1 MNSFHIAGSPAP
13 SPARGRGRGRGG
25 MRGRGGIRKMARK
38 NGVPSTRGG
47 GGPRGR
53 GRNKRFEDPRTQAAH
68 DRQHMLRD
76 LFSEVASAMKP
87 ALDHLADLNI
97 KLMTDNP
104 VAHREVHEYEELQRQ
119 LDQRRDEAMRRAD
132 REFNTRTAVATREYQ
147 LHTQVTENK
156 FLNSYD
162 YATEDFLDASRRR
175 ASILAELRNEGVG
188 TDIPD
193 TTFTYAQR
201 PNSVAHDQ
209 GVHVVFRNGIKIP
222 YPNLQEDIK
231 KAAAVKAQVGK
242 IKPSIKR
249 KADDQPDGLPE
260 PKKSATR
267 SGLLRQ
273 DEDDGSTPQPRHIKG
288 LLSAEIEPDGEP
300 ESNAASPS
308 PESDP
313 RVEGVRGKKDLPD
326 LPNGASEP
334 DRWGVRTVNRRGPK
348 ANNRL
353 ILPPFMF
360 DDEDIGFR
368 DSTNDSTRKATRG
381 TRGRF
386 LNSANS
392 RNLHVDRTITTYDC
406 LEHRDDDLD
415 SALILKHRLHPKYG
429 LVLPDSINEP
439 ESPKVPVSGS
449 NPVVVITPDG
459 TTLHASRSVRAYN
472 MDAALEQ
479 DAKKDKVDCLIA
491 AYCAVKNI
499 SPEEIATAE
508 ILERNR
514 KRQALRRSSS
524 IHETKEDGSVGEES
538 GVQDKEQT
546 DIAQGAISAL
556 LNAAEHLESERPLHA
571 QSSQRASRPYDAVR
585 DVFTSTDPVPSPAI
599 PLLEID
605 TQQLSHLADVAE
617 TVSRNDE
624 PQVDPRL
631 SHHYVGRGY
640 VNDHSEHLHLHQ
652 PIHHHEHREN
662 RPDRQTEHQ
671 IGHQHAYRTVYP
683 VDSRMDEQAEHRY
696 EPTETRSMGDSM
708 IDPRLL
714 GHSNQAPTPQHF
726 LHTALIATPTLANIA
741 PAPAQAQELSP
752 RNSISKNPFTAH
764 TGNKGSPVLPPLR
777 PPRREKAT
785 EPLHPSPL
793 PLLHMQQHSE
803 FGPSMSMIQSN
814 AGNFYPPAPSR
825 SYHQGHTTA
834 EPTHIGF
841 PSQPP
846 MPGSGI
852 DPASSQFPGHLPP
865 PGQSYQPPSPT
876 LSHHAQQLASHMP
889 QGSSVSPPGSVMGP
903 NSPTGHPGSR
913 HRASMSSGS
922 NGPNSRKYRSIAA
935 APIPHNRPWPG
946 SNGTE
951 LRLAHYDHKEA
962 IKDYSANEPP
972 PRTGPTLIRGWT
984 NVNNVSKGKKGLKK
998 EDSEDKDSPSNI
1010 TPYINK
1016 WNPSDRNTG

>member
-1 MNSFHIAGSPAP
+1 MNSFQTAGPPAP

-25 MRGRGGIRKMARK
+25 MRGRGGIARKMARK
-38 NGVPSTRGG
+38 NGAPFTRGG

-53 GRNKRFEDPRTQAAH
+53 GRNKRFEDARTQAAH

-104 VAHREVHEYEELQRQ
+104 SAHREVHEYEEIQRQ
-119 LDQRRDEAMRRAD
+119 LDQRRDQAMRRAD
-132 REFNTRTAVATREYQ
+132 REFNTRTTVATREYQ
-147 LHTQVTENK
+147 LNTEVTEKK
-156 FLNSYD
+156 FLDSYD
-162 YATEDFLDASRRR
+162 SATGDFFDASRRR
-175 ASILAELRNEGVG
+175 TSILDELRNEGVG
-188 TDIPD
+188 IDIPD
-193 TTFTYAQR
+193 TTFTYVQR
-201 PNSVAHDQ
+201 RNSVVQEQ
-209 GVHVVFRNGIKIP
+209 GVHVVFRNGVQVP
-222 YPNLQEDIK
+222 YPNLQEEIK

-242 IKPSIKR
+242 VKPSIKR
-249 KADDQPDGLPE
+249 KAEDQPDGLPE

-267 SGLLRQ
+267 SGLSRQ
-273 DEDDGSTPQPRHIKG
+273 DDDDVSTPQPRHIKG

-300 ESNAASPS
+300 ESNAPSPS

-313 RVEGVRGKKDLPD
+313 RVEVGRGKKDLPD

-334 DRWGVRTVNRRGPK
+334 DRWGVRTVNRRGPR

-353 ILPPFMF
+353 ILPPFAF
-360 DDEDIGFR
+360 DEEDIGFR

-392 RNLHVDRTITTYDC
+392 PNLHIDRTITAYDC
-406 LEHRDDDLD
+406 IEHGEDDLD
-415 SALILKHRLHPKYG
+415 PALVRKHRLHPKYG
-429 LVLPDSINEP
+429 LFLPDSINEP
-439 ESPKVPVSGS
+439 ESPKIPVSGS

-459 TTLHASRSVRAYN
+459 STLHASRSVRGYN
-472 MDAALEQ
+472 MDAALERS
-479 DAKKDKVDCLIA
+479 ARKDKADHLLKAFCDDEDIA
-491 AYCAVKNI
+491 
-499 SPEEIATAE
+499 SEDIATAK

-514 KRQALRRSSS
+514 KRQALHRSPS
-524 IHETKEDGSVGEES
+524 IQENADEGSAGEES
-538 GVQDKEQT
+538 GIQDIELT
-546 DIAQGAISAL
+546 AITQGTIYTL
-556 LNAAEHLESERPLHA
+556 LNAAEYLDSERPVHA

-585 DVFTSTDPVPSPAI
+585 DVFTSTDPAPPPAF
-599 PLLEID
+599 PLMEID
-605 TQQLSHLADVAE
+605 TKNLSYLADIAE
-617 TVSRNDE
+617 TFSQYEE

-631 SHHYVGRGY
+631 SHPYLGRGY
-640 VNDHSEHLHLHQ
+640 GNHHPDHHPPPH
-652 PIHHHEHREN
+652 PPGYHHEHRDN

-671 IGHQHAYRTVYP
+671 IGHQHEYRSAYP
-683 VDSRMDEQAEHRY
+683 VESRLDQQGEQRY
-696 EPTETRSMGDSM
+696 EPTETRPMGDSM

-714 GHSNQAPTPQHF
+714 GHSNPAPTPQHF

-764 TGNKGSPVLPPLR
+764 TANKGSPVLPPLR
-777 PPRREKAT
+777 PSRREKAI

-793 PLLHMQQHSE
+793 PHMQQHSE
-803 FGPSMSMIQSN
+803 FGPSMNMIQSN
-814 AGNFYPPAPSR
+814 AGSFYPPAPSR

-834 EPTHIGF
+834 EPSHMSL
-841 PSQPP
+841 PSQQP
-846 MPGSGI
+846 MPGSGG
-852 DPASSQFPGHLPP
+852 DSASSQFPGHLPP
-865 PGQSYQPPSPT
+865 PGQSYQPSSPT
-876 LSHHAQQLASHMP
+876 LSHHAQQLVSHMP

-998 EDSEDKDSPSNI
+998 DDSEEKDSPSNI

-1016 WNPSDRNTG
+1016 WNPSDRNMG